1 MRPLEPELEEA
12 AAPLRLALQRLR
24 HAVGDDDVAPI
35 AAHVEHACALAS
47 FSVRPARDDPIRAE
61 TFGTGVPAWPEG
73 PMFPGLVTA
82 RERLEGEPLAALIDA
97 LEEMQKALVFRAD
110 CSEYWDA
117 LLNRTVYLHAAGS
130 LDRAEP
136 LVLEL
141 TRRIPPRHSR

>member
-24 HAVGDDDVAPI
+24 DAVDDDAVAPI
-35 AAHVEHACALAS
+35 AAHVERAFALAS
-47 FSVRPARDDPIRAE
+47 FSVRPAREDPIRAE
-61 TFGTGVPAWPEG
+61 TFGAGVPAWPEG
-73 PMFPGLVTA
+73 PMFPSLVSA
-82 RERLEGEPLAALIDA
+82 RERLEGEPLAAMIDA

-117 LLNRTVYLHAAGS
+117 LLNRTVYLRAAGR
-130 LDRAEP
+130 LDCAEP

-141 TRRIPPRHSR
+141 ARRVPG